1 MSETTWTTRD
11 GRTIPIR
18 DMSDSHLRN
27 TLAFL
32 RRNVEHYRNVE
43 AMRAW
48 AYAEY
53 APDGAA
59 DAAEQAAYDVLDVME
74 DDEVLSMC
82 VPEYTAL
89 VKEAQRRGLEEVGG
103 DERND

>member
-11 GRTIPIR
+11 GRIIPIR
-18 DMSDSHLRN
+18 DMTDSHLRN

-32 RRNVEHYRNVE
+32 RRNVEHYRNAE

-59 DAAEQAAYDVLDVME
+59 DAAEQSAYCVLEVMD
-74 DDEVLSMC
+74 DDEVLSEC
-82 VPEYTAL
+82 VSAYPAL
-89 VKEAQRRGLEEVGG
+89 VTEAQRRGFEEVGR
-103 DERND
+103 E

>member
-18 DMSDSHLRN
+18 DMTDRHLRN

-32 RRNVEHYRNVE
+32 RRNVEQYRNAE
-43 AMRAW
+43 ALRAW
-48 AYAEY
+48 AYSEY

-59 DAAEQAAYDVLDVME
+59 YAAEQAAHFVLDVM
-74 DDEVLSMC
+74 DDDDVLQEC
-82 VPEYTAL
+82 VPEYPAL
-89 VKEAQRRGLEEVGG
+89 VKEAQCRGFEEVGR
-103 DERND
+103 E